1 MESDS
6 FTSKTRNKMAT
17 AIERAK
23 NIWTQKSI
31 DYAEGKSYLDDLYA
45 VYPVVHSNI
54 RKVDEGVMARV
65 ERYFNERDNYNLIKS
80 LLELDLF
87 PVKDS
92 YIPYLR
98 KSDSAIRRNLKIIER
113 ICGDLYEM
121 GYREIYKRCT
131 EPKEANRQ
139 MGPMFRN
146 WLKSGALGL
155 FPVPENSFVCNAD
168 NAILDGSDSSMM
180 DFARRKFGY
189 GRNKG
194 LDFIARYNGRYVIG
208 EAKFISDFGGHQNDQ
223 FFDAMATVELK
234 LSDESVVKIGIIDG
248 IPYIRNNGKL
258 FRDLLKTE
266 YNMVSSLVLRE
277 FLESL

>member
-146 WLKSGALGL
+146 WLIRCARAF
-155 FPVPENSFVCNAD
+155 FPF
-168 NAILDGSDSSMM
+168 
-180 DFARRKFGY
+180 RKIH
-189 GRNKG
+189 
-194 LDFIARYNGRYVIG
+194 LC
-208 EAKFISDFGGHQNDQ
+208 
-223 FFDAMATVELK
+223 AMRTM
-234 LSDESVVKIGIIDG
+234 
-248 IPYIRNNGKL
+248 R
-258 FRDLLKTE
+258 F
-266 YNMVSSLVLRE
+266 
-277 FLESL
+277 